1 MASPAGAT
9 GPHRRTRRHDP
20 HRRDRIADATEE
32 VIADLG
38 IEALTHRAVAERAD
52 VPLGSTTYHFADRDD
67 LIRVALE
74 RATDRFLE
82 HQAEWVRDHESAMES
97 DLAGA
102 LADQVLDYCFGAW
115 RTRSV
120 VGYELYLAALRR
132 PALRETANRYND
144 AVAEALARMTGPV
157 RAEALTALLD
167 GLTLRC
173 LLALR
178 APDRDELRELIACV
192 LPS

>member
-1 MASPAGAT
+1 MANAT
-9 GPHRRTRRHDP
+9 DDTEPHRRTRRHDP
-20 HRRDRIADATEE
+20 HRRERIADATEE

-74 RATDRFLE
+74 RATDRFLD
-82 HQAEWVRDHESAMES
+82 HQAEWVRDHETSVES

-102 LADQVLDYCFGAW
+102 LADQVLDYCFGEW

-120 VGYELYLAALRR
+120 VCYELYLAALRR

-157 RAEALTALLD
+157 RAAALTALLD

-173 LLALR
+173 LLARR
-178 APDRDELRELIACV
+178 APGRDELRELIACV
-192 LPS
+192 LPD